1 MDIMAIYECDGCGAC
16 CGAYLI
22 FASTSD
28 AAREPRIADEG
39 RRLADHLATP
49 QWTYQLHPL
58 PFHSSCCFLDESNRC
73 TIYER
78 RPDVCRAF
86 DAGGDQCQAA
96 RQRKGK
102 PPLEP
107 VGPEET
113 LGPTESLPSSFTTD
127 Y

>member
-1 MDIMAIYECDGCGAC
+1 MGNVAVQSSPCRRGTVGEASRRGRPISDGDGVALLSRYECDGCGAC

-22 FASTSD
+22 FASASD

-73 TIYER
+73 TIY
-78 RPDVCRAF
+78 
-86 DAGGDQCQAA
+86 
-96 RQRKGK
+96 
-102 PPLEP
+102 
-107 VGPEET
+107 
-113 LGPTESLPSSFTTD
+113 
-127 Y
+127 